1 MEYGKNIITLEDG
14 SVYTYTYQ
22 SDGDSGHAIENMI
35 KDDPA
40 VSTHKI
46 TLQVEGE
53 TNQQEFVV
61 PDGFKLGNRYFDGQR
76 YYEYDYGSA
85 GTPDKITEDMMI
97 TLREVELGVTVDG
110 EKFEGDVHRTEMV
123 IVLSPIR
130 EIR

>member
-1 MEYGKNIITLEDG
+1 
-14 SVYTYTYQ
+14 
-22 SDGDSGHAIENMI
+22 MI

-85 GTPDKITEDMMI
+85 GTPDKITYDDYFA
-97 TLREVELGVTVDG
+97 RSG
-110 EKFEGDVHRTEMV
+110 
-123 IVLSPIR
+123 IR
-130 EIR
+130 SDCGWRKI

>member
-1 MEYGKNIITLEDG
+1 MEAFIHILTSWMAEN
-14 SVYTYTYQ
+14 
-22 SDGDSGHAIENMI
+22 AIENMI

-76 YYEYDYGSA
+76 YYEYDCGSA

-97 TLREVELGVTVDG
+97 TLRRSG
-110 EKFEGDVHRTEMV
+110 
-123 IVLSPIR
+123 IR
-130 EIR
+130 SDCGWRKI